1 MRKWK
6 KTLTIMTAVFL
17 LTGCGGAETPDMD
30 VFSLQ
35 KDGTIRHTMVGVAD
49 RNYYD
54 EAGVE
59 ELVQQRIDQRNV
71 NEGAIICESVEVK
84 DGNFIVKMKYQTG
97 EDYVRYIRR
106 ELFCGTVGEA
116 IEAGYSLKDLVDQEG
131 NAINEEE
138 LSEISEDSIV
148 IIQVKDGEKL
158 NVNVYDNILYT
169 SGNITLSGKKDAVIV
184 TQEKED
190 VLSYIVF

>member
-84 DGNFIVKMKYQTG
+84 DGIFIVKMKYQTG

-116 IEAGYSLKDLVDQEG
+116 IEAGYSLKDLVDGEG

-138 LSEISEDSIV
+138 LSAISEDSIV

-158 NVNVYDNILYT
+158 DVNVYDNILYT